1 MSLLVVGSVALD
13 SVETPFGKRE
23 NVLGG
28 SATYFAAASSLLTR
42 VSVVGVVG
50 DDFPLDELEFLRKRG
65 VVLDGLE
72 KVPGKT
78 FRWKGKYG
86 FDLNA
91 AQTLETQLN
100 VFEHF
105 QPKLDAAARR
115 AERIFLGNIDPELQ
129 MRVLDQAERPRLV
142 CADTMNYWIS
152 SKRAQLLKLLPRVDV
167 LMVNDSEVRQ
177 LAGEPNVMKA
187 ARAAQRMG
195 AKVVV
200 VKRGEYGALLVEAE
214 DDGFAGARAEPE
226 GRSIGGERSFF
237 SPAFP
242 LADVVDPTGAGD
254 SFAGGFLGLLDRL
267 DASDGSSLRQATV
280 MGSTIAS
287 FTVEQ
292 FSLDRLR
299 ALDLPQ
305 IRRRFDAFRTLVQ
318 FDALP
323 EHVA

>member
-13 SVETPFGKRE
+13 SVETPFGSRD

-28 SATYFAAASSLLTR
+28 SATYFSAAASLLTQ

-50 DDFPLDELEFLRKRG
+50 DDFPLGDLQFLKERG
-65 VVLDGLE
+65 VSLEGLE
-72 KVPGKT
+72 KVAGRT

-91 AQTLETQLN
+91 AQTLDTQLN
-100 VFEHF
+100 VFEKF
-105 QPKLDAAARR
+105 EPKLTPQARK

-129 MRVLDQAERPRLV
+129 LRVLEQAENPRLV
-142 CADTMNYWIS
+142 CADTMNFWIS
-152 SKRAQLLKLLPRVDV
+152 GKRAALQKLLPRVDV
-167 LMVNDSEVRQ
+167 LMVNDGEVRQ
-177 LAGEPNVMKA
+177 LAGESNVIQA
-187 ARAAQRMG
+187 ARAAMRMG
-195 AKVVV
+195 AKSVV
-200 VKRGEYGALLVEAE
+200 VKRGEYGALLVT
-214 DDGFAGARAEPE
+214 AGQT
-226 GRSIGGERSFF
+226 FF

-242 LADVVDPTGAGD
+242 IAEVVDPTGAGD

-267 DASDGSSLRQATV
+267 NTNDPAALRQATV

-299 ALDLPQ
+299 DLDLGQ
-305 IRRRFDAFRTLVQ
+305 VRRRFEAFRALVH
-318 FDALP
+318 FEELP
-323 EHVA
+323 AGFG

>member
-13 SVETPFGKRE
+13 SVQTPFGSRD

-28 SATYFAAASSLLTR
+28 SATYFSAAASLLTK

-50 DDFPLDELEFLRKRG
+50 EDFPLRDLEFLEKRG
-65 VVLDGLE
+65 VSLDGLE
-72 KVPGKT
+72 KVAGRT

-91 AQTLETQLN
+91 AETLDTQLN
-100 VFEHF
+100 VFESF
-105 QPKLDAAARR
+105 DPKLSPQARK
-115 AERIFLGNIDPELQ
+115 AERIFLGNIDPVLQ
-129 MRVLDQAERPRLV
+129 MRVLEQSENPRLV

-152 SKRAQLLKLLPRVDV
+152 SKREALLKLLPRVDV
-167 LMVNDSEVRQ
+167 LMVNDGEVRQ
-177 LAGEPNVMKA
+177 LAGESNVIKA

-195 AKVVV
+195 AKAVV
-200 VKRGEYGALLVEAE
+200 VKRGEYGALLI
-214 DDGFAGARAEPE
+214 DGE
-226 GRSIGGERSFF
+226 SSFY

-242 LADVVDPTGAGD
+242 IAEVIDPTGAGD

-267 DASDGSSLRQATV
+267 DASDGKALKQATV

-299 ALDLPQ
+299 NLDLVQ
-305 IRRRFDAFRTLVQ
+305 IRRRFDAFRALVH
-318 FDALP
+318 FEELP
-323 EHVA
+323 GHVG

>member
-13 SVETPFGKRE
+13 SVETPFGARE

-28 SATYFAAASSLLTR
+28 SATYFSAASSLLTK

-50 DDFPLDELEFLRKRG
+50 DDFPLADLEFLRRRG
-65 VVLDGLE
+65 VDLEGLE
-72 KVPGKT
+72 KVPGRT

-86 FDLNA
+86 FDLNT
-91 AQTLETQLN
+91 AQTLDTQLN

-105 QPKLDAAARR
+105 EPKLGAAARK

-129 MRVLDQAERPRLV
+129 LRVLDQAERPRLV
-142 CADTMNYWIS
+142 CADTMNFWIS
-152 SKRAQLLKLLPRVDV
+152 GKRDSLLKLLPRVDV

-177 LAGEPNVMKA
+177 LAGESNVLKA
-187 ARAAQRMG
+187 AKAAQKMG
-195 AKVVV
+195 ARNVV
-200 VKRGEYGALLVEAE
+200 VKRGEYGALLV
-214 DDGFAGARAEPE
+214 DGQD
-226 GRSIGGERSFF
+226 SFF
-237 SPAFP
+237 APAFP

-267 DASDGSSLRQATV
+267 GSNDPAALRQAVV

-299 ALDLPQ
+299 TLDLAQ
-305 IRRRFDAFRTLVQ
+305 VRERFARFRALVH

-323 EHVA
+323 DHVA

>member
-13 SVETPFGKRE
+13 SVETPFGKRDD
-23 NVLGG
+23 VLGG
-28 SATYFAAASSLLTR
+28 SATYFSAAASLLTK

-50 DDFPLDELEFLRKRG
+50 DDFPVHDLDFLQKRG
-65 VVLDGLE
+65 VSLDGLE
-72 KVPGKT
+72 KVAGRT

-91 AQTLETQLN
+91 AQTLDTQLN

-105 QPKLDAAARR
+105 SPKLGPEARK

-129 MRVLDQAERPRLV
+129 LRVLEQSENPRLV
-142 CADTMNYWIS
+142 CADTMNFWIS
-152 SKRAQLLKLLPRVDV
+152 GKRTSLLKLLPRVDV

-177 LAGEPNVMKA
+177 LAGEANVIKA

-195 AKVVV
+195 AKTVV
-200 VKRGEYGALLVEAE
+200 VKRGEYGALLV
-214 DDGFAGARAEPE
+214 DGDA
-226 GRSIGGERSFF
+226 SFY

-242 LADVVDPTGAGD
+242 IAEVVDPTGAGD

-267 DASDGSSLRQATV
+267 NTNDPRSLRQATV

-299 ALDLPQ
+299 ALDLAQ
-305 IRRRFDAFRTLVQ
+305 VRKRFDAFRALVH
-318 FDALP
+318 FEELP
-323 EHVA
+323 EHVT

>member
-13 SVETPFGKRE
+13 SVETPFGRRDD
-23 NVLGG
+23 VLGG
-28 SATYFAAASSLLTR
+28 SATYFAAAASLLTR

-50 DDFPLDELEFLRKRG
+50 DDFPLAQLDFLRRRG
-65 VVLDGLE
+65 VALDGLE
-72 KVPGKT
+72 EVRGKT
-78 FRWKGKYG
+78 FRWKGRYG

-91 AQTLETQLN
+91 AETLDTQLN
-100 VFEHF
+100 VFQTF
-105 QPKLDAAARR
+105 SPKLDPEARK

-129 MRVLDQAERPRLV
+129 MRVLEQAEQPRLV

-152 SKRAQLLKLLPRVDV
+152 SRRPQLLQLLPRIDV

-177 LAGEPNVMKA
+177 LAGESNVLKA
-187 ARAAQRMG
+187 AQAAQRLG
-195 AKVVV
+195 AKSVV
-200 VKRGEYGALLVEAE
+200 VKRGEYGALLVT
-214 DDGFAGARAEPE
+214 E
-226 GRSIGGERSFF
+226 GHRFYA
-237 SPAFP
+237 PAFP

-267 DASDGSSLRQATV
+267 DSGEPAALRQATV

-299 ALDLPQ
+299 ELDLAQ
-305 IRRRFDAFRTLVQ
+305 VRRRYDAFRQLVH
-318 FDALP
+318 FDELP
-323 EHVA
+323 AHVA

>member
-13 SVETPFGKRE
+13 SVETPFGKRD

-28 SATYFAAASSLLTR
+28 SATYFSAAASLLTK

-50 DDFPLDELEFLRKRG
+50 DDFPMKDLDFLEKRG
-65 VVLDGLE
+65 VDLGGLE
-72 KVPGKT
+72 KVAGRT

-91 AQTLETQLN
+91 AQTLDTQLN

-105 QPKLDAAARR
+105 SPKLGAQARK

-129 MRVLDQAERPRLV
+129 LKVLEQAENPRLV
-142 CADTMNYWIS
+142 CADTMNFWIS
-152 SKRAQLLKLLPRVDV
+152 GKRASLLKLLPRVDV
-167 LMVNDSEVRQ
+167 LMVNDGEVRQ
-177 LAGEPNVMKA
+177 LAGEASVIKA

-195 AKVVV
+195 AKTVV
-200 VKRGEYGALLVEAE
+200 VKRGEYGALLV
-214 DDGFAGARAEPE
+214 DGEQ
-226 GRSIGGERSFF
+226 SFY

-242 LADVVDPTGAGD
+242 IADVVDPTGAGD

-267 DASDGSSLRQATV
+267 NSHDPRALRQATV
-280 MGSTIAS
+280 MGSTVAS

-299 ALDLPQ
+299 GLDLAQ
-305 IRRRFDAFRTLVQ
+305 VRRRFDAFRALVH
-318 FDALP
+318 FEELP
-323 EHVA
+323 EHVS